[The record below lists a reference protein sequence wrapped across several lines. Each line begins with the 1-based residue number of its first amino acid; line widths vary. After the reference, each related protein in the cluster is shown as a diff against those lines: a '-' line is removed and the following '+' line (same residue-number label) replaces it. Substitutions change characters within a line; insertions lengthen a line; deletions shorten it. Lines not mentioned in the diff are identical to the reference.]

1 MECTLY
7 PSPTN
12 TKTTPDG
19 AYYVLH
25 FSYSHL
31 PLSPYHNLCTY
42 TRFVLICDYKKK
54 SSVAKGPS
62 SVRRMVL
69 RNWRG
74 FRNVKIRSPA
84 GAERQ
89 GDPSCST
96 RAGLGQSKT
105 WRRGC
110 RNCGRQSL
118 RTASGRSA
126 AIPEAAVHLSG
137 KQRSELLMTG
147 SNWTIFSHLSAK
159 QLHQLRWHICA
170 KRESIGQRKFCTHF
184 SHLNLS
190 PLFLP
195 PLNLSLHPVLL
206 GIFLA
211 SISLGDMAWAAS
223 SLRGNGAFGIWQSR
237 FLWHILGLGTAGAP
251 YWEL

>member
-25 FSYSHL
+25 FPYSLLH
-31 PLSPYHNLCTY
+31 LSPYHHLCAAYHSFEY
-42 TRFVLICDYKKK
+42 TIKNK
-54 SSVAKGPS
+54 SQAWLKGQVS
-62 SVRRMVL
+62 HREHSAEEVEVEGVRDI
-69 RNWRG
+69 
-74 FRNVKIRSPA
+74 KIRSPA
-84 GAERQ
+84 GAEHQ

-96 RAGLGQSKT
+96 SAGLGRSKT

-110 RNCGRQSL
+110 WNCGRQSL

-126 AIPEAAVHLSG
+126 AIPEAAAHLSG
-137 KQRSELLMTG
+137 KQRSELLTTS

-159 QLHQLRWHICA
+159 QLHQLGWHICE
-170 KRESIGQRKFCTHF
+170 KREGIGQRKFCAHF
-184 SHLNLS
+184 SHLSLS
-190 PLFLP
+190 PLFLL
-195 PLNLSLHPVLL
+195 PLNLSLHPLLL

-211 SISLGDMAWAAS
+211 SISL
-223 SLRGNGAFGIWQSR
+223 
-237 FLWHILGLGTAGAP
+237 
-251 YWEL
+251 